1 MVAVP
6 AALAPVVYGLLNIAS
21 ATGIVFANKAGER
34 GRAATTAQRA
44 PRGLRGLPAAR
55 ATRGGCMARRSRAPF
70 TLGTAAAAGAAA
82 SAPLLRP
89 ACHLQSSASSASTSP
104 MPSRSYTR
112 SPPGWACKA
121 SCG

>member
-34 GRAATTAQRA
+34 VQPLPARA
-44 PRGLRGLPAAR
+44 PCGTCTPA
-55 ATRGGCMARRSRAPF
+55 SRASKGPVVQWLREQALRC
-70 TLGTAAAAGAAA
+70 LGTAAAARRRRRRL
-82 SAPLLRP
+82 SAPLRP
-89 ACHLQSSASSASTSP
+89 ACRLQSSASSSSTSR
-104 MPSRSYTR
+104 MRSRSYTR
-112 SPPGWACKA
+112 SPHGRACKA